1 MEKKIKELEKELQYL
16 TDKAKEEE
24 INKNKSRLDQEEIKD
39 IVNDI
44 YLSRGLDINK
54 LKGNISNNVF
64 NDLVVVLNGFRN
76 KDKVTK
82 KNMVIDIIF
91 FILILI
97 LIKIPFDLVRDVGY
111 EYVELISTNNTLYTL
126 WNLSFL
132 LIYTITLICVAI
144 VLIKNFNNKYLNNVN
159 K

>member
-44 YLSRGLDINK
+44 YLSRGLDIKK

-64 NDLVVVLNGFRN
+64 NDLVAVLNGFRN
-76 KDKVTK
+76 KDKATK

-97 LIKIPFDLVRDVGY
+97 LIKIPFDLARDIGY

-126 WNLSFL
+126 WNLAFL

>member
-44 YLSRGLDINK
+44 YLSRGLDIKK

-64 NDLVVVLNGFRN
+64 NDLVAVLNGFRN
-76 KDKVTK
+76 KDKATK

-91 FILILI
+91 LILILI
-97 LIKIPFDLVRDVGY
+97 LIKIPFDLARDIGY

-126 WNLSFL
+126 WNLAFL

>member
-1 MEKKIKELEKELQYL
+1 MEKKIKELEKELKYL
-16 TDKAKEEE
+16 TDKAIEEE
-24 INKNKSRLDQEEIKD
+24 INKNKNRLEQEEIKD

-54 LKGNISNNVF
+54 IKGNISNNVF
-64 NDLVVVLNGFRN
+64 SDLVAVLNGFRN

-97 LIKIPFDLVRDVGY
+97 LIKIPFDLVRDIGY
-111 EYVELISTNNTLYTL
+111 EYVELISTNHTLYTL
-126 WNLSFL
+126 WNLAFL
-132 LIYTITLICVAI
+132 LIYTITLVCVAI
-144 VLIKNFNNKYLNNVN
+144 VLIKNFNNKYLNNN
-159 K
+159 DK

>member
-16 TDKAKEEE
+16 TDKAKEKE
-24 INKNKSRLDQEEIKD
+24 INKNKSRLEQEEIKD

-97 LIKIPFDLVRDVGY
+97 LIKIPFDLVRDIGY

-144 VLIKNFNNKYLNNVN
+144 VLIKNFNNKYSNNN
-159 K
+159 DK

>member
-1 MEKKIKELEKELQYL
+1 MEKKIKELEKELKYL
-16 TDKAKEEE
+16 TDKAIEEE
-24 INKNKSRLDQEEIKD
+24 INKNKNRLEQEEIKD

-54 LKGNISNNVF
+54 IKGNISNNVF
-64 NDLVVVLNGFRN
+64 SDLVVVLNGFRN

-97 LIKIPFDLVRDVGY
+97 LIKIPFDLVRDIGY
-111 EYVELISTNNTLYTL
+111 EYIELISTNNTLYTL
-126 WNLSFL
+126 WNLAFL

-144 VLIKNFNNKYLNNVN
+144 VLIKNFNNKYLNNN
-159 K
+159 DK